1 MDASTPLEELLQD
14 LRSNA
19 QFDSVGQFT
28 VSLQKAMEKIRD
40 LAQYEPARWL
50 LYAIQAA
57 VGWKVAGVEL
67 NFRPTGYSLVMEGA
81 PESLPESE
89 LLSPRDFKDFHNA
102 LVWLRALAPR
112 QMDLLY
118 QGPGGGYLLALAE
131 DPPVRASQ
139 PASAQA
145 RLSLSVAFRDNSA
158 ERTAVYVNQVSTRL
172 AMCPLPIT
180 LEGQTINTGVFS
192 ELAQEGCLACRYI
205 LPAQGSRSL
214 LAALHPQHQ
223 PALSYRVADCEYERE
238 REVTPAARVSR
249 LEIGGPWS
257 GDCQLRA
264 LRIPEGLVLAEWER
278 KRKPWFL
285 CNSAN
290 PLVQLPEPMRAGLLG
305 CRAYFQR
312 TREAHSTLFV
322 IQRGCSL
329 HGVEL
334 SKAPRGWWVALA
346 SDSLSTDLS
355 GSTLVMDEAL
365 QRSLEWVIGQI
376 FHVHQRMSNSRS

>member
-1 MDASTPLEELLQD
+1 
-14 LRSNA
+14 
-19 QFDSVGQFT
+19 
-28 VSLQKAMEKIRD
+28 MEKIRD
-40 LAQYEPARWL
+40 LAQHEPARWL
-50 LYAIQAA
+50 LYAVQAA
-57 VGWKVAGVEL
+57 VGWRVAEVKL
-67 NFRPTGYSLVMEGA
+67 NFRPTGYSLVMEGV
-81 PESLPESE
+81 PESLSESE

-112 QMDLLY
+112 QIDLLY
-118 QGPGGGYLLALAE
+118 QGPGGGYLLALAG

-172 AMCPLPIT
+172 AMCPLPIS
-180 LEGQTINTGVFS
+180 LEGQTINTGVFP

-223 PALSYRVADCEYERE
+223 PALSYRVADCEYERG
-238 REVTPAARVSR
+238 RRGSPAARVSR
-249 LEIGGPWS
+249 LEIGGAWS
-257 GDCQLRA
+257 GDCRLQSTGTAQSL
-264 LRIPEGLVLAEWER
+264 LLSQWAESGQ
-278 KRKPWFL
+278 PCFL
-285 CNSAN
+285 YSSAR
-290 PLVQLPEPMRAGLLG
+290 PLVQLPEPMRLGLLG

-312 TREAHSTLFV
+312 TREARSTLFV
-322 IQRGCSL
+322 IQRGCLL

-346 SDSLSTDLS
+346 SDSLHTDFS

-365 QRSLEWVIGQI
+365 QQSLDWVLGQI
-376 FHVHQRMSNSRS
+376 LHVHQGMSLNRGITVATETRRG